1 LKGDIDELFT
11 RREKEKGEQEKFF
24 KREKEDLETLLERE
38 EEAGEQQ
45 QEQIFELEQ
54 ETEKQKGAI
63 TRGLGREI
71 VGRKKQRT
79 KELEFSSKLIE
90 TNTGQIESMKKTNE
104 LLEKLDKAQIQK
116 ENAQAQLRGLKQYA
130 DSLNDQILA
139 SGEKGVTAQQQYF
152 DRKIADMEN
161 NLRMEKSIGLD
172 LNLKLAKSETNEQAL
187 RKQLIE
193 LENEVDNQAAR
204 ELERT
209 LSGLSETF

>member
-1 LKGDIDELFT
+1 MKGDIDELFT

-54 ETEKQKGAI
+54 ETEKQKATI
-63 TRGLGREI
+63 RKGLGREI

-116 ENAQAQLRGLKQYA
+116 ENAQAQLRG
-130 DSLNDQILA
+130 
-139 SGEKGVTAQQQYF
+139 
-152 DRKIADMEN
+152 
-161 NLRMEKSIGLD
+161 
-172 LNLKLAKSETNEQAL
+172 
-187 RKQLIE
+187 
-193 LENEVDNQAAR
+193 
-204 ELERT
+204 
-209 LSGLSETF
+209 

>member
-1 LKGDIDELFT
+1 
-11 RREKEKGEQEKFF
+11 
-24 KREKEDLETLLERE
+24 
-38 EEAGEQQ
+38 
-45 QEQIFELEQ
+45 
-54 ETEKQKGAI
+54 
-63 TRGLGREI
+63 
-71 VGRKKQRT
+71 
-79 KELEFSSKLIE
+79 
-90 TNTGQIESMKKTNE
+90 MKKTNE
-104 LLEKLDKAQIQK
+104 LLEKLDKAQLQK

-172 LNLKLAKSETNEQAL
+172 LNLKLAKSEANEQAL

-193 LENEVDNQAAR
+193 LENEIDNQAAR

-209 LSGLSETF
+209 LSGLSDI